1 MRSQDAQQATHVEIG
16 SASRSRFG
24 AAPRIVAPRLRAPGS
39 LRPLLALLAL
49 LLVAIST
56 GCRPLRN
63 NVLEAQMPLGG
74 PSPRELNKISLPTYV
89 VEAPDVLLIDAVKVV
104 PKPPYKVEPLD
115 VLQVFV
121 LGTLP
126 DQPIAGTFPVEAD
139 GTIMLGPA
147 YGSVKVSGRTLA
159 EARELIAEHLKVQ
172 LTAPEVSVSLAES
185 AGKQQIAGEHLIGPD
200 GTVNLGTY
208 GSVYVAAMT
217 LAQAREAIETHL
229 SDFLEEPQVSV
240 DVFSYN
246 SKNYYIVTE
255 GAGKGDQLQK
265 VPITGNE
272 TVLDAICQIQGMSP
286 VSSKT
291 IWVARPAP
299 PGSGCVGQILPVNW
313 RAIVDAADTSTNWQ
327 LLPGDRV
334 FIAEDKLIAL
344 DTIVD
349 KVIGPIERIVGFNI
363 LTFQMIQT
371 ANRFPL
377 GFSTG
382 TGAGGF

>member
-1 MRSQDAQQATHVEIG
+1 
-16 SASRSRFG
+16 
-24 AAPRIVAPRLRAPGS
+24 L
-39 LRPLLALLAL
+39 LLLALTLA
-49 LLVAIST
+49 SS
-56 GCRPLRN
+56 GCRSMRN
-63 NVLEAQMPLGG
+63 NVLIAELPVGG
-74 PSPRELNKISLPTYV
+74 PSPRELTKISLPTYI

-104 PKPPYKVEPLD
+104 PKPPYRVEPLD

-126 DQPIAGTFPVEAD
+126 DQPIAGVYPVEAD

-147 YGSVKVSGRTLA
+147 YGSVKVSSLTLA
-159 EARELIAEHLKVQ
+159 EAREAISEHLKNQ
-172 LTAPEVSVSLAES
+172 LTAPEVSVSLSES

-208 GSVYVAAMT
+208 GSVYIAGMT
-217 LAQAREAIETHL
+217 LAEAREA
-229 SDFLEEPQVSV
+229 LEEHLTEFLDEPKASV
-240 DVFSYN
+240 DVYAYN
-246 SKNYYIVTE
+246 SKVYYIVTE
-255 GAGKGDQLQK
+255 GAGLGDQLQR

-272 TVLDAICQIQGMSP
+272 TVLDAISQINGLSR

-299 PGSGCVGQILPVNW
+299 ADGSCTGQILPVNW

-334 FIAEDKLIAL
+334 FVAEDKLIAL
-344 DTIVD
+344 DTMVD
-349 KVIGPIERIVGFNI
+349 KIIGPIERIVGFNI

-377 GFSTG
+377 GFQQG
-382 TGAGGF
+382 LGNGGF